1 MEVKVYCQY
10 TGKKKP
16 KLCKNRSQQMR
27 AGFRGSGE
35 RKAAWLQIRMQLHQ
49 SDMQIFAVYSGGGGN
64 KEEWG
69 LKVLVIFLDAIKAFY
84 LEGAIREGSKNDTA
98 IQTSTLVGQM
108 LGTPAVLQELGGIK
122 QLLQSQPGMEQRA

>member
-1 MEVKVYCQY
+1 MASDQDAVA
-10 TGKKKP
+10 
-16 KLCKNRSQQMR
+16 S
-27 AGFRGSGE
+27 
-35 RKAAWLQIRMQLHQ
+35 IRYADFCSLL
-49 SDMQIFAVYSGGGGN
+49 GGGN